1 MSYKELIPT
10 DEYAKIVARDE
21 AWANS
26 FIEFL
31 FSMQGK
37 DKFVK
42 YMNIRPMVNIK
53 RMFEDSTELYGDKA
67 AFHEKPSHKEP
78 YHIYTYKD
86 ALTRVNRIGTA
97 LHARGFRGSKLSV
110 IGENSYAW
118 ATAYLAIVCGTGV
131 VVPLDKELPTNEIEQ
146 LLDIADVEAVFY
158 SQKYEKMFDE
168 IREGGKTRI
177 TLFVR
182 NDREPEDLKDYEIS
196 VNTLIEEGEKL
207 LQDGNRDFLDAQ
219 IDAER
224 MGILL
229 FTSGTTGFAKGVML
243 SHKNICAEMMIP
255 TIVTGIVPSDVFF
268 SILPLHH
275 SYESTSGFLIPM
287 AQGSSIAYCEGLRY
301 ILDNLKE
308 AKPSVFLAVPLLFE
322 NIYSKIW
329 QNARKTGKEK
339 LLKRIVKINRV
350 TRRIGIDIGKIFFK
364 PIREMM
370 GGNMRLFIAGGA
382 SINPEIIDGFK
393 DFGVNMVQGYGLT
406 ETSPICALNPIR
418 GGKSEGAGYLVP
430 GFYAKAVDVNPE
442 TGIGELCIKGDHVFL
457 GYYNNPEA
465 TDEVM
470 EDGWFH
476 TGDYGYVDPEGF
488 VHVTGRKKSVIITK
502 NGKNVHPEELEY
514 LLSISPV
521 FGELMVFEAD
531 SGLSDDT
538 IIALVAIANQEEI
551 EERFGADASDEV
563 IGKLFW
569 EEVDKVNA
577 EMPIFKKIRKVYL
590 RKEPFDATTS
600 RKIKRY
606 VAENKLGIEV

>member
-1 MSYKELIPT
+1 MSYKEMIPA
-10 DEYAKIVARDE
+10 DEYAKIVVRDE
-21 AWANS
+21 AWANA
-26 FIEFL
+26 FTEFL

-53 RMFEDSTELYGDKA
+53 RMLEESTALYGEKA

-78 YHIYTYKD
+78 YHVFTYND

-131 VVPLDKELPTNEIEQ
+131 VVPLDKELATEELE
-146 LLDIADVEAVFY
+146 LLLNIAEVEAVFY
-158 SQKYEKMFDE
+158 STKFAKIFDK
-168 IREGGKTRI
+168 IREDGNTKLK
-177 TLFVR
+177 LFVR
-182 NDREPEDLKDYEIS
+182 NDAAPEDLKDYEVS

-207 LQDGNRDFLDAQ
+207 LEEGNRDFLDAQ

-224 MGILL
+224 LGILL
-229 FTSGTTGFAKGVML
+229 FTSGTTGFSKGVML

-255 TIVTGIVPSDVFF
+255 TVVTGIVPSDVFF
-268 SILPLHH
+268 SFLPLHH
-275 SYESTSGFLIPM
+275 SYESTSGFLIPL

-308 AKPSVFLAVPLLFE
+308 AKPTVFLAVPLLFE
-322 NIYSKIW
+322 NIYAKIW

-339 LLKRIVKINRV
+339 LLKRIVKINRG
-350 TRRIGIDIGKIFFK
+350 TKKIGIDIGKIFFK

-382 SINPEIIDGFK
+382 AINPEIIDGYK

-442 TGIGELCIKGDHVFL
+442 TGIGELCIKGDHVFI

-465 TDEVM
+465 TAEVM

-476 TGDYGYVDPEGF
+476 TGDLGFVDPEGF

-514 LLSISPV
+514 LLSVSPV
-521 FGELMVFEAD
+521 FEEVMVFESD

-538 IIALVAIANQEEI
+538 IIAVVALANKEYI
-551 EERFGADASDEV
+551 EEHLGADASDEA

-569 EEVDKVNA
+569 EEVDKVNGT
-577 EMPIFKKIRKVYL
+577 MPIFKKIRKVYL
-590 RKEPFDATTS
+590 RKEPFESTTS
-600 RKIKRY
+600 RKIKRH
-606 VAENKLGIEV
+606 VAENKVGIEV